1 MNDIALNP
9 IEDEASRVFTQAA
22 ELFALLSTPVRLQ
35 IISATCVQEKS
46 VSQLLAEITTT
57 QPNLSQHLAVLHR
70 SGVLARRKEGTAVFY
85 RVQDERA
92 ANVCRSVCMQI
103 ALTDGS
109 PA

>member
-1 MNDIALNP
+1 MNDTLLNP
-9 IEDEASRVFTQAA
+9 IDHESSRVFAQAA
-22 ELFALLSTPVRLQ
+22 ELFALLSTPIRLQ

-70 SGVLARRKEGTAVFY
+70 TGVLARRKEGTTVFY
-85 RVQDERA
+85 RVIDERA
-92 ANVCRSVCMQI
+92 ASVCRSVCMQI

-109 PA
+109 AA